1 MSRERKGR
9 DPVDQ
14 RRKADDRRDQ
24 TDGGREGQSLR
35 EDLRPEQE
43 REGMKKEEDGRQ
55 GEEENR
61 EEDRRGEKDT
71 IRRS

>member
-1 MSRERKGR
+1 MSRERK
-9 DPVDQ
+9 
-14 RRKADDRRDQ
+14 ADDRQHQ

-35 EDLRPEQE
+35 EDLRAEQE